1 MFGMRIDPARY
12 RQTLLDS
19 ISDDGLEELTL
30 RLARDEHPDAYRAG
44 RGKDAG
50 IDVLSDFGQPPKR
63 AWQAKNVK
71 RDFWDDCRDSLR
83 QAMST
88 EHPPPHY
95 TYVFPRPLTGPQR
108 EFWRNTFL
116 PEQLKLYPELET
128 LDFWDDLAE
137 RLEDHP
143 ELVNIL
149 SEGAFASGYRFVAE
163 LMAQTG
169 VNPLASITDL
179 VGDAPELA
187 RRAVEAGQTDPRYRY
202 ENRQRE
208 ARKDDHT
215 IPDGRIRIGFEA
227 LPGKPREFTATLRAG
242 QEVQEKAAG
251 PREDVELGPVKMW
264 FADTPQGAAA
274 RQLIR
279 AELAAGRPVDVVCN
293 EHVGLDA
300 GPVPDR
306 FRDMLDGEGSL
317 LHRGEVHLGQSEPL
331 QLKVSMQTDAGAT
344 PEASIALYRVP
355 SPPGHSISYGG
366 SFHGALLFLDLNPD
380 APRPDGQPGPWTASE
395 ISGGLDPG
403 TDATEM
409 LTGLGFTM
417 SLQRAT
423 HIQLDCPEL
432 ITGGSVGLDLKPG
445 AQRTPHADQVLE
457 RAVIITNALAALTR
471 LDGRP
476 RALPDAVGDGY
487 VALADMVYRLLTE
500 GEVRVTLDA
509 PYRFSVPDE
518 TDTSDLEAVMR
529 GIAKPLAPIADE
541 PTVIA
546 QRRIEGPVS
555 ARLVAT
561 EPQQIVEVTPQSDNT
576 QAVMTLVGPVAD
588 DATGAGA
595 RGDDPSIGD
604 D

>member
-1 MFGMRIDPARY
+1 MFGMRVDPARY

-19 ISDDGLEELTL
+19 ITDDGLEELCL
-30 RLARDEHPDAYRAG
+30 RLARDEHPDAHRAG
-44 RGKDAG
+44 KGKDSG

-71 RDFWDDCRDSLR
+71 QDFWDDCRASLR
-83 QAMST
+83 QAMGT
-88 EHPPPHY
+88 DHPPPHY

-108 EFWRNTFL
+108 EFWRNTFQA
-116 PEQLKLYPELET
+116 EQLKLYPGLNT
-128 LDFWDDLAE
+128 LDFWDNLAE

-149 SEGAFASGYRFVAE
+149 SEGAFASSYRAVAE

-187 RRAVEAGQTDPRYRY
+187 RRAAEVGRTDPRYSY

-208 ARKDDHT
+208 ARKDDLT
-215 IPDGRIRIGFEA
+215 IPDDRIRIGFEA

-242 QEVQEKAAG
+242 REVQEKAAG
-251 PREDVELGPVKMW
+251 LREDVELGPVTLW
-264 FADTPQGAAA
+264 FADTPQGSTA

-279 AELAAGRPVDVVCN
+279 AELAAGRPVDIACD
-293 EHVGLDA
+293 EHVGLNP
-300 GPVPDR
+300 GPVADR
-306 FRDMLDGEGSL
+306 FQNIVDGDGI
-317 LHRGEVHLGQSEPL
+317 LHSGEAHVGLSEPL
-331 QLKVSMQTDAGAT
+331 ELMVSMQTDAGAT
-344 PEASIALYRVP
+344 PEATIALYRIP
-355 SPPGHSISYGG
+355 SPPGYSVSYGG
-366 SFHGALLFLDLNPD
+366 SFHGALFFLDLDPD
-380 APRPDGQPGPWTASE
+380 ATRPDGQPGRWTASE

-403 TDATEM
+403 TDVTEM
-409 LTGLGFTM
+409 LTGLGFAM
-417 SLQRAT
+417 SLQEAT

-432 ITGGSVGLDLKPG
+432 IAEGSAGLDLEPG
-445 AQRTPHADQVLE
+445 AQHTPHAEQVLE
-457 RAVIITNALAALTR
+457 RAAIIANALAALTR

-487 VALADMVYRLLTE
+487 VALADMVYRLLSD

-518 TDTSDLEAVMR
+518 TDTSDPEAVIR
-529 GIAKPLAPIADE
+529 GVARPLAQIAGQ

-546 QRRIEGPVS
+546 QLRIEGPAS

-561 EPQQIVEVTPQSDNT
+561 EPQQIIEVTPQGDKT
-576 QAVMTLVGPVAD
+576 QAVMKLVGPVAD
-588 DATGAGA
+588 DAT
-595 RGDDPSIGD
+595 R
-604 D
+604 

>member
-1 MFGMRIDPARY
+1 MSRMRVDPARY

-19 ISDDGLEELTL
+19 ITDDGLEELIL
-30 RLARDEHPDAYRAG
+30 RLARDEHSDAHRAG

-63 AWQAKNVK
+63 AWQAKNVR

-83 QAMST
+83 QAMGT

-108 EFWRNTFL
+108 EFWRNTLL
-116 PEQLKLYPELET
+116 PEQLKLYPQLET

-149 SEGAFASGYRFVAE
+149 SEGAFASGYRSVAE

-187 RRAVEAGQTDPRYRY
+187 RRAVEAGRADPRYRY

-208 ARKDDHT
+208 ANKDDLT
-215 IPDGRIRIGFEA
+215 IPDDRIRIGFEA

-242 QEVQEKAAG
+242 QEVEEKAAG

-279 AELAAGRPVDVVCN
+279 ADLAAGRPVDIVCN
-293 EHVGLDA
+293 EDVGLDA
-300 GPVPDR
+300 SPIPDR
-306 FRDMLDGEGSL
+306 FRDMVDSDGI
-317 LHRGEVHLGQSEPL
+317 LHRGEAHLGLSEPF
-331 QLKVSMQTDAGAT
+331 QLKVSMQTVAGAT
-344 PEASIALYRVP
+344 PEATIALYRIP
-355 SPPGHSISYGG
+355 SPPEHSISYGG
-366 SFHGALLFLDLNPD
+366 TFHGALLFLDLNPD
-380 APRPDGQPGPWTASE
+380 APRPDGQPGRWTASE
-395 ISGGLDPG
+395 ISGSLDPH

-409 LTGLGFTM
+409 LTGLGFAM
-417 SLQRAT
+417 SLQGAT
-423 HIQLDCPEL
+423 HIRLDCPEL
-432 ITGGSVGLDLKPG
+432 ITGGSVGLDLEPG
-445 AQRTPHADQVLE
+445 AQSTPHADQVLE
-457 RAVIITNALAALTR
+457 RAVMIANGLAALTR
-471 LDGRP
+471 LDGRS
-476 RALPDAVGDGY
+476 RTLPDAVGDRY

-509 PYRFSVPDE
+509 PYCFSVPGE
-518 TDTSDLEAVMR
+518 TDTSDPEAVMR
-529 GIAKPLAPIADE
+529 GVAKPLAPIADQ
-541 PTVIA
+541 PTVIVHL
-546 QRRIEGPVS
+546 RIEGPAS
-555 ARLVAT
+555 ARLVAS
-561 EPQQIVEVTPQSDNT
+561 EPQQIVEVTPQSENT
-576 QAVMTLVGPVAD
+576 QAVMTLVGPVGD
-588 DATGAGA
+588 DATGDGA
-595 RGDDPSIGD
+595 PADDPPIGD

>member
-1 MFGMRIDPARY
+1 VRVDPARY
-12 RQTLLDS
+12 RQMLLNS
-19 ISDDGLEELTL
+19 ITDDGLEESTL
-30 RLARDEHPDAYRAG
+30 RLARDKHSDAHRAG
-44 RGKDAG
+44 KGKDAG

-71 RDFWDDCRDSLR
+71 QIDWDDCRDSLR
-83 QAMST
+83 QAIST

-116 PEQLKLYPELET
+116 PEQLKLYPQLET

-149 SEGAFASGYRFVAE
+149 SEGAFASGYRSVAE

-187 RRAVEAGQTDPRYRY
+187 RRAVEAGRTDPRYRY

-208 ARKDDHT
+208 ADKDDLT
-215 IPDGRIRIGFEA
+215 IPDDRIRIGFEA
-227 LPGKPREFTATLRAG
+227 LLGKPREFTATLRAG
-242 QEVQEKAAG
+242 REVQEKAAG

-264 FADTPQGAAA
+264 FAETSQGAAA

-279 AELAAGRPVDVVCN
+279 AELAAGRPVDVVCS
-293 EHVGLDA
+293 EHVRLDA

-306 FRDMLDGEGSL
+306 FRDMLDSDGI
-317 LHRGEVHLGQSEPL
+317 LHRGESHLGLSEPL

-344 PEASIALYRVP
+344 PEATIALYRIP

-366 SFHGALLFLDLNPD
+366 SFQGALLFLDLDPD
-380 APRPDGQPGPWTASE
+380 APRPDGQPGPWTTSE

-409 LTGLGFTM
+409 LTGLGFAM

-423 HIQLDCPEL
+423 HIQLDCPAL
-432 ITGGSVGLDLKPG
+432 IADGSAGLDLQPG
-445 AQRTPHADQVLE
+445 AQSTPHADQVLE
-457 RAVIITNALAALTR
+457 RAVTIANALAALTR

-476 RALPDAVGDGY
+476 RTLPEAVGDGY
-487 VALADMVYRLLTE
+487 VALADMVYSLLTN
-500 GEVRVTLDA
+500 GEVRVTIDA

-518 TDTSDLEAVMR
+518 TDTSDPEVVMR
-529 GIAKPLAPIADE
+529 GVARQLAPIAGQ

-546 QRRIEGPVS
+546 MLRIDGPAS

-561 EPQQIVEVTPQSDNT
+561 EPQQIIEVTPQSDNT

-588 DATGAGA
+588 DATDVAGPA
-595 RGDDPSIGD
+595 DESPIADD
-604 D
+604 

>member
-1 MFGMRIDPARY
+1 MRVDPARY
-12 RQTLLDS
+12 RQMLLDS
-19 ISDDGLEELTL
+19 ITDDGLEESTL
-30 RLARDEHPDAYRAG
+30 RLARDKHSDAHRAG
-44 RGKDAG
+44 KGKDAG

-71 RDFWDDCRDSLR
+71 QIDWDDCRDSLR
-83 QAMST
+83 QAIST

-116 PEQLKLYPELET
+116 PEQLKLYPQLET

-149 SEGAFASGYRFVAE
+149 SEGAFASGYRSVAE
-163 LMAQTG
+163 LMGQTG

-187 RRAVEAGQTDPRYRY
+187 RRAVEAGRTDPRYRY

-208 ARKDDHT
+208 ADKDDLT
-215 IPDGRIRIGFEA
+215 IPDDRIRIGFEA
-227 LPGKPREFTATLRAG
+227 LLGKPREFTATLRAG
-242 QEVQEKAAG
+242 REVQEKAAG

-264 FADTPQGAAA
+264 FAETSQGAAA

-279 AELAAGRPVDVVCN
+279 AELAAGRPVDVVCS
-293 EHVGLDA
+293 EHVRLDA

-306 FRDMLDGEGSL
+306 FRDMLDSDGI
-317 LHRGEVHLGQSEPL
+317 LHRGESHLGLSEPL

-344 PEASIALYRVP
+344 PEATIALYRIP

-366 SFHGALLFLDLNPD
+366 SFQGALLFLDLDPD
-380 APRPDGQPGPWTASE
+380 APRPDGQPGPWTTSE

-409 LTGLGFTM
+409 LTGLGFAM

-423 HIQLDCPEL
+423 HIQLDCPAL
-432 ITGGSVGLDLKPG
+432 IADGSAGLDLQPG
-445 AQRTPHADQVLE
+445 AQSTPHADQVLE
-457 RAVIITNALAALTR
+457 RAVTIANALAALTR

-476 RALPDAVGDGY
+476 RTLPEAVGDGY
-487 VALADMVYRLLTE
+487 VALADMVYSLLTN
-500 GEVRVTLDA
+500 GEVRVTIDA

-518 TDTSDLEAVMR
+518 TDTSDPEVVMR
-529 GIAKPLAPIADE
+529 GVARQLAPIAGQ

-546 QRRIEGPVS
+546 MLRIDGPAS

-561 EPQQIVEVTPQSDNT
+561 EPQQIIEVTPQSDNT

-588 DATGAGA
+588 DATDVAGPA
-595 RGDDPSIGD
+595 DESPIADD
-604 D
+604 

>member
-1 MFGMRIDPARY
+1 MYGLRVDPARY

-19 ISDDGLEELTL
+19 ITDDGLEELTL
-30 RLARDEHPDAYRAG
+30 RLARDEHPDAHRAG
-44 RGKDAG
+44 KGKDAG
-50 IDVLSDFGQPPKR
+50 IDVLSDFGQPPMR

-95 TYVFPRPLTGPQR
+95 TYVFPQPLTGPQR
-108 EFWRNTFL
+108 EFWRNRFL
-116 PEQLKLYPELET
+116 TEQLKLHPQLEV
-128 LDFWDDLAE
+128 LDLWDDLAE
-137 RLEDHP
+137 RLEYLP

-149 SEGAFASGYRFVAE
+149 SEGAFASGYRSVAE

-187 RRAVEAGQTDPRYRY
+187 RRAVEAGRTDPRYRY

-208 ARKDDHT
+208 AREDDLT
-215 IPDGRIRIGFEA
+215 IPDDRIRIGFEA

-242 QEVQEKAAG
+242 QKVQEKAAG

-279 AELAAGRPVDVVCN
+279 AELAAGRPVDVVCS

-306 FRDMLDGEGSL
+306 FGDMLDSDGI
-317 LHRGEVHLGQSEPL
+317 LHRGDAHLGLSEPL
-331 QLKVSMQTDAGAT
+331 QLNVSMQTDSGAT
-344 PEASIALYRVP
+344 PEATIALYRIP

-366 SFHGALLFLDLNPD
+366 SFHGARLFLDLNPD

-409 LTGLGFTM
+409 LTGLGFAM

-423 HIQLDCPEL
+423 HIQLDCPAL
-432 ITGGSVGLDLKPG
+432 IADGSAGLDLEPG
-445 AQRTPHADQVLE
+445 AQSTPHADQVLE
-457 RAVIITNALAALTR
+457 RAAIIANALAALTR

-476 RALPDAVGDGY
+476 RILPDAVSDGY
-487 VALADMVYRLLTE
+487 VALAEMVYRLLSE

-518 TDTSDLEAVMR
+518 TDTSDPEAVMR
-529 GIAKPLAPIADE
+529 GVARPLASIAGQ

-546 QRRIEGPVS
+546 QLRIEGPAS

-561 EPQQIVEVTPQSDNT
+561 EPQQIIEVTPQSENT
-576 QAVMTLVGPVAD
+576 QAVMTLVGPIAD
-588 DATGAGA
+588 DATGDGA
-595 RGDDPSIGD
+595 SADYRPTGDN
-604 D
+604 